1 MNTEMARINRQ
12 VDLGSDS
19 SMVDEYVSVVVVSLG
34 YSSGSDSSMVDEY
47 AFGEETN
54 RQEITFRFLYGR
66 WIPLLA
72 LADSLY
78 SQVQIPLWSMNTS
91 GSGSDSTRYPACSD
105 SSMVDEYRCLS
116 AHWGWMLAGS
126 DSSMVD
132 EYFSC

>member
-66 WIPLLA
+66 
-72 LADSLY
+72 
-78 SQVQIPLWSMNTS
+78 
-91 GSGSDSTRYPACSD
+91 
-105 SSMVDEYRCLS
+105 
-116 AHWGWMLAGS
+116 
-126 DSSMVD
+126 
-132 EYFSC
+132 